1 MNAHTALL
9 DVRQMSEAVRLTV
22 AAGTPEDQLAE
33 YAGAAVARQIV
44 QHYSACSVTVQADA

>member
-22 AAGTPEDQLAE
+22 DAGIPAGQLTE
-33 YAGAAVARQIV
+33 NAGAAVARQIA
-44 QHYSACSVTVQADA
+44 QR